1 MRLIPGVLALVLFS
15 GATRLVLGRNIDIT
29 WTLGENYAPID
40 AAIGDTLVRFM
51 IMGTAA
57 YSSGFHWMTKYVSVE
72 RVSLRPCD
80 ASACTGLFM

>member
-1 MRLIPGVLALVLFS
+1 MKSSYQIMRLIPCVLALVLFS

-51 IMGTAA
+51 IRDCIILAWFAMDDETR
-57 YSSGFHWMTKYVSVE
+57 F
-72 RVSLRPCD
+72 R
-80 ASACTGLFM
+80 